1 MTDYLIK
8 SFDFTEELIIK
19 NNYANENELITNYN
33 NFIINANNNSYR
45 NKPMIRSATYS
56 DSDLPYDIN
65 INNNFQSYYNTNDP
79 NIITPKAATATIGP
93 GTAAGAAAGTG
104 TGTAAGTGAAAAA
117 GAAGTGA
124 AAGAGGAA
132 GAGSG
137 AAAGTG
143 TGTGAAGAGTGAAAG
158 AGTGA
163 AAGAGTGAAA
173 GAAGAGATKES
184 FKDYFKDLR
193 EGFKDYYAFNN

>member
-8 SFDFTEELIIK
+8 SFDFTEELIKK
-19 NNYANENELITNYN
+19 NNYANENELINNYN

-79 NIITPKAATATIGP
+79 NIITPKAATAATSPGTGWVARTKVADAGAKAADAGTGAAAAGT
-93 GTAAGAAAGTG
+93 GTAAAAAGTAGAGTGAAAGTG
-104 TGTAAGTGAAAAA
+104 TG
-117 GAAGTGA
+117 A
-124 AAGAGGAA
+124 AAGAG
-132 GAGSG
+132 
-137 AAAGTG
+137 T
-143 TGTGAAGAGTGAAAG
+143 AGAGTGAAAG

-163 AAGAGTGAAA
+163 A
-173 GAAGAGATKES
+173 AGATKES